1 MSPKLKSLLIVDD
14 DPEVLAGLAA
24 VLGHSGWSL
33 ETASSGREALRQ
45 FDSFSPDVVLLD
57 VMLPD
62 MSGLD
67 VLDAIKGASETT
79 AVVVMSGV
87 GTIDTAVRAMKMGAE
102 TFVPKP
108 CDVDGLEA
116 ILEQAA
122 AIADT
127 RHQLE
132 AMRRANAPKQLEFIG
147 ISEHARRVEHLI
159 GRVAAA
165 PTPVLLTGE
174 SGTGKG
180 IAARLIH
187 QRSDRHQAAFVD
199 LNCAGLSHELLES
212 ELFGHEKGAFTDAKT
227 TKQGLLEVA
236 GHGTVFLDEIG
247 EMELTIQARLLKALE
262 EKRFRRLGGVRE
274 IKADF
279 RLIAATNRDLEAEAS
294 AGRFRRDLLYRL
306 NVVTIEMPP
315 LRERS
320 DDIPMLVQLLLA
332 ELTQEFGRREEVH
345 VSDRAMARM
354 LRHPWPGNVRELRN
368 VLERALLVRK
378 GSEIRVE
385 DLLLEK
391 EGTLST
397 DAGVMPKTEWEI
409 RPLDDVVRDYV
420 HAAVE
425 ATEGNIRS
433 AARRLDISPSTIYA
447 KLKDAGKGTRD

>member
-1 MSPKLKSLLIVDD
+1 MDPKLKTLLIVDD

-24 VLGHSGWSL
+24 VLGHSGWNL
-33 ETASSGREALRQ
+33 ATASSGREALRQ

-62 MSGLD
+62 ISGLD

-108 CDVDGLEA
+108 CDIDGLEA
-116 ILEQAA
+116 ILQQAA

-132 AMRRANAPKQLEFIG
+132 AMRRTNAPKQLEFAG
-147 ISEHARRVEHLI
+147 TSEQARRVEHLI

-180 IAARLIH
+180 VVARLIH
-187 QRSDRHQAAFVD
+187 QRSDRQHAAFVD
-199 LNCAGLSHELLES
+199 LNCAGLSQELLES

-236 GHGTVFLDEIG
+236 GSGTVFLDEIG

-279 RLIAATNRDLEAEAS
+279 RLIAATNRDLEEEAS

-315 LRERS
+315 LRERA
-320 DDIPMLVQLLLA
+320 DDIPMLVQRLLE
-332 ELTQEFGRREEVH
+332 ELTREFGRRGEVRI
-345 VSDRAMARM
+345 SDRAMARM
-354 LRHPWPGNVRELRN
+354 VRHSWPGNVRELRN

-378 GSEIRVE
+378 GNEIHVE
-385 DLLLEK
+385 DLLLER
-391 EGTLST
+391 EGAVSSG
-397 DAGVMPKTEWEI
+397 AGLMPRTEWEV
-409 RPLDDVVRDYV
+409 RELDDVVRDYV
-420 HAAVE
+420 RAAVD

-433 AARRLDISPSTIYA
+433 AARRLGVSPSTIYA
-447 KLKDAGKGTRD
+447 KLNKGRG